1 MIKRIERLYIKNYV
15 DFSKIQKR
23 CEYCVFTSL
32 EGELTSIEKESIYQ
46 YMKHKG
52 VNTDFNNFCYILCI
66 YIYHMLSKLPI
77 EDLINDKDL
86 NSCLEGNEKILKICK
101 KDFNQMEIE

>member
-1 MIKRIERLYIKNYV
+1 MIKKIRRLYINNYV
-15 DFSKIQKR
+15 DFNKITKR
-23 CEYCVFTSL
+23 CKYCVFTSL

-66 YIYHMLSKLPI
+66 YIYHMLSKLSI
-77 EDLINDKDL
+77 EDLIKDKDL
-86 NSCLEGNEKILKICK
+86 SSCTKGNEKILNLCRKGFI
-101 KDFNQMEIE
+101 QMEIE

>member
-1 MIKRIERLYIKNYV
+1 MLILVKFK
-15 DFSKIQKR
+15 KR
-23 CEYCVFTSL
+23 CKYCVFTSL
-32 EGELTSIEKESIYQ
+32 ERELSSTEKESIYQ
-46 YMKHKG
+46 YMEHKG

-77 EDLINDKDL
+77 EDLINDKKL
-86 NSCLEGNEKILKICK
+86 NSCLEGNEKNLKICK

>member
-1 MIKRIERLYIKNYV
+1 MIKKIKRLYINNYV

-23 CEYCVFTSL
+23 CKYCVFTSL
-32 EGELTSIEKESIYQ
+32 ERELSSTEKKSIYQ
-46 YMKHKG
+46 YMEHKG

-77 EDLINDKDL
+77 EDLINDKEL